1 MTSAAPSSSRP
12 RVTVLMPVYN
22 AEAYLQEALDSISAQ
37 SFGDFELLAVDDGST
52 DGSPAL
58 LARHAARDARLVVL
72 RQANGGVSAAL
83 NAGLAAA
90 RGDFIARM
98 DADDR
103 MAPVRLARQI
113 AVLEADPALGFC
125 ASGLAMIDAHGR
137 VFAQHLHGPTG
148 LAELHAMLA
157 RRDPI
162 TFTHPTV
169 MLRSAA
175 LHALGGAAYLRAF
188 EPCEDME
195 LFGRLILAGRPG
207 LVIPESLLEY
217 RVHGASISGSKIA
230 RQMLTQEF
238 VRARFYAQRDGAPEL
253 TRSAWD
259 AARAALP
266 WRARLAAQARLH
278 YDVARKQALY
288 RRAEHRPL
296 AALACLGRAAAWRP
310 VHTVVALGRRL
321 ARGKP
326 ARLAGA

>member
-1 MTSAAPSSSRP
+1 MSRGGAP

-37 SFGDFELLAVDDGST
+37 SDGDFELLVVDDGST
-52 DGSPAL
+52 DGSAAL

-83 NAGLAAA
+83 NAGLAAV
-90 RGDFIARM
+90 RGRYIARM

-103 MAPVRLARQI
+103 MARDRLARQVG
-113 AVLEADPALGFC
+113 VLEAQPKLGFV
-125 ASGLAMIDAHGR
+125 ASGLSMIDAHGR
-137 VFAQHLHGPTG
+137 VFAHHLHGPTT
-148 LAELHAMLA
+148 LVELEAMLA

-169 MLRSAA
+169 MLRSDA
-175 LHALGGAAYLRAF
+175 LRALGGTGYRTAF

-207 LVIPESLLEY
+207 LVIPEPLLEY

-238 VRARFYAQRDGAPEL
+238 VRERFYAERDGRPEL
-253 TRSAWD
+253 TRAAWE
-259 AARAALP
+259 AGRAALP
-266 WRARLAAQARLH
+266 LRERLAVRSRLH

-296 AALACLGRAAAWRP
+296 AALACLGLAAAWRP
-310 VHTVVALGRRL
+310 WHTAGAIARRL
-321 ARGKP
+321 AHGSES
-326 ARLAGA
+326 ARLAGV